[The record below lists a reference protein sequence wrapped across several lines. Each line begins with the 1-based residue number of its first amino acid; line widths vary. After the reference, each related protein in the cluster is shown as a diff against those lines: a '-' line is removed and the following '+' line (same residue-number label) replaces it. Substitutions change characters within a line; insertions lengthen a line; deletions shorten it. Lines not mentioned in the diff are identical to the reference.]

1 MNQTTLTTQNRI
13 VLLLRT
19 TLVVDSLNESSTV
32 DETVLHSI
40 GQDKHFFQSEIIPG
54 SLHPLDEL
62 AGVYVS
68 LEITPSARSSQGQ
81 QHREISRSVPYF
93 PRHLQS

>member
-1 MNQTTLTTQNRI
+1 
-13 VLLLRT
+13 
-19 TLVVDSLNESSTV
+19 VVDSLNESSTV

-40 GQDKHFFQSEIIPG
+40 GQDKHFLQSEIIPG

-81 QHREISRSVPYF
+81 LHREISHTVSSF
-93 PRHLQS
+93 PHPIPS